1 MPRALRQLISL
12 TVAAAAAAV
21 ALAVAVAHVIALW
34 SAAFYGTN

>member
-12 TVAAAAAAV
+12 PAAAVAV